1 MSQHLSTESQ
11 QFAQRLRTAMQAAG
25 LPLSP
30 TLVAHQF
37 NLLYWGEGVTV
48 HAARNWLNGTSLP
61 KPDKLRVLAHWL
73 QVKPQDLLFGLDP
86 KPAIL
91 GVEEPSVHE
100 VLSLA
105 DEFMLER
112 YRELSYEYQR
122 MVKELVAALH
132 LMMLQDKSVVRSN
145 LPYAPGT
152 PLATGLATSDR
163 QSE

>member
-1 MSQHLSTESQ
+1 
-11 QFAQRLRTAMQAAG
+11 MQAAG

-37 NLLYWGEGVTV
+37 NLLYWGEGITV
-48 HAARNWLNGTSLP
+48 HAARNWLNGISLP

-86 KPAIL
+86 KPATM
-91 GVEEPSVHE
+91 GVEESSGHE
-100 VLSLA
+100 ALSLA

-112 YRELSYEYQR
+112 YRELSYQYQR
-122 MVKELVAALH
+122 MVRELVAALH
-132 LMMLQDKSVVRSN
+132 LMMLQDKSAVSSN
-145 LPYAPGT
+145 VPYASGT
-152 PLATGLATSDR
+152 PHATGLSSSDR

>member
-11 QFAQRLRTAMQAAG
+11 QFAHRLRTVMQAAG

-48 HAARNWLNGTSLP
+48 HAARNWLNGISLP

-73 QVKPQDLLFGLDP
+73 QVKPQDLMFGLDP
-86 KPAIL
+86 KPAIM

-100 VLSLA
+100 ALSLA

-132 LMMLQDKSVVRSN
+132 LMTLQDKSVVRSN
-145 LPYAPGT
+145 VPYASGT
-152 PLATGLATSDR
+152 PHATGLASSDR